1 MTAVEKAIPSR
12 VSLIKR
18 ELART
23 GHQATPLLVV
33 RHEDEGYF
41 LLNGVNCF
49 QALKEMGISS
59 AVVQD
64 IGGDAL
70 SVRYLSWYHL
80 VRNCK
85 SEYIRQLASN
95 HKLEVEESREGLEYG
110 RHNPSKKIE
119 CLMFDGTL
127 LRLIPSENS
136 LYGQTIAINAFI
148 ESYQSFSPY
157 LKIYPDR
164 LFIESAELFDL
175 GTVLIALPSYSWDE
189 IRSLSRG
196 GLLFPPNCLNVAMD
210 NRVIGLDFPLRV
222 LKSNAD
228 MEEKREFLRQL
239 IHLRLRSDRSTVF
252 GGRVYFLG
260 RLHSDL
266 SKSAQNEA
274 RENISPDALME

>member
-1 MTAVEKAIPSR
+1 MTPVEKAIPSR
-12 VSLIKR
+12 VSLIKK

-33 RHEDEGYF
+33 RNADEGYY

-64 IGGDAL
+64 AGGDAL

-85 SEYIRQLASN
+85 SEYIRQLAAN
-95 HKLEVEESREGLEYG
+95 HGLEVEESKEGIQY
-110 RHNPSKKIE
+110 RRYASSKTIE
-119 CLMFDGTL
+119 CLMFDGSL
-127 LRLIPSENS
+127 LRLIPKADGLLEQAS
-136 LYGQTIAINAFI
+136 AINAFI
-148 ESYQSFSPY
+148 LSYQTFSPY
-157 LKIYPDR
+157 LKIYPDK

-175 GTVLIALPSYSWDE
+175 GTVLVALPSYSWDE
-189 IRSLSRG
+189 ILLLTAG
-196 GLLFPPNCLNVAMD
+196 KILFPPNCLNVAMD

-222 LKSNAD
+222 LKSSAD
-228 MEEKREFLRQL
+228 MEEKTEFLRQL

-260 RLHSDL
+260 KLHSDL
-266 SKSAQNEA
+266 PKSAQNDP
-274 RENISPDALME
+274 RDIISPDALME